1 MEQPPFVMR
10 GTFMQRRPVLLLKKK
25 ADEERRFFLES
36 RKKQRTCVMVMK
48 VYWIK
53 LNDRELASRTR
64 GSEKL
69 ESLGL
74 V

>member
-1 MEQPPFVMR
+1 
-10 GTFMQRRPVLLLKKK
+10 
-25 ADEERRFFLES
+25 
-36 RKKQRTCVMVMK
+36 MVMK

-74 V
+74 E